1 MSQAVSEFAAVEV
14 VACASQIGSGALPVD
29 VLPSHALALTP
40 RKSGRGAGSVLRRLA
55 EAFRGLPIPVIGT
68 VADGALRFDLR
79 CLEDESGFLAQ
90 LPELALPRAKA
101 GK

>member
-1 MSQAVSEFAAVEV
+1 MAAAVGGHAEATV
-14 VACASQIGSGALPVD
+14 IDCASQIGSGALPVE
-29 VLPSHALALTP
+29 VLPSHALVLTP
-40 RKSGRGAGSVLRRLA
+40 RKSGRGAGTVLKRLA

-68 VADGALRFDLR
+68 VSDGALRFDLR